1 MSKENQIQST
11 SRDSTPLMEQYLA
24 IKANYQDMILLYRM
38 GDFYETFYKDA
49 ELISKI
55 LGIAL
60 TKRSHGKVAH
70 VPLAGFPYHALDA
83 YLPKLIQAGHKVA
96 ICEQVEDP
104 KLAKTVV
111 KRKVIE
117 VVTPGTAISDK
128 ILEQKKNNYLAAIHL
143 EENIVG
149 ISYCD
154 ISTGE
159 FYLSEITTEDL
170 IDYLQEINPKEILI
184 QNNWFE
190 KFKKLFDQKV
200 SGILTKLDDWL
211 FTYNYAYEI
220 LISHFQVPNLKGFG
234 AEDFSAGIIAAGA
247 ILHYSKDNYQNELS
261 HIGKLSVFSAN
272 DYMILDATTRRNLEI
287 TSSILGTGAHGTLLS
302 VLDHTLTPMG
312 SRLLKQIITQ
322 PLIKLQNI
330 TDRLN
335 RVDVFVND
343 DKLRGDLQENLENI
357 GDIERLLARISTG
370 RASPRDL
377 IAIKNALQYI
387 QPIKELLINRNNSHL
402 QYFSKNLENVESIID
417 LVENSIK
424 ENPPLT
430 LTEGNIIKE
439 GYNKELDELYKI
451 SSEGK
456 KWIIDLQNQERQ
468 KTRISTLKIGFN
480 KVFGYYIEITKTHA
494 HKVPDYFIR
503 KQTLVNSERY
513 ITPELKEYEE
523 KILHAE
529 EKMAQMEY
537 ELFREI
543 REEIAKQGQLIQKN
557 ARIIAELD
565 CVTNFAHIAV
575 LNNYIKPEID
585 DGDSIEVINGRHP
598 VVENLLALDQPFIAN
613 DTQINNHDTQIMV
626 ITGPNMSGK
635 STYLRQVGLIIL
647 MAQIG
652 SFIPAE
658 RAKIGVVDRIFT
670 RVGASDNLAFGE
682 STFMVEMLEAANI
695 LNNASPKSLVLL
707 DEIGRGTS
715 TFDGLSIAWAVT
727 EYIHNNKNIAAK
739 TLFATHYHE
748 LTELAMI
755 YPKIKNYKV
764 SVQEYGDKVVFLR
777 KIEPGG
783 MDNSYGIY
791 VAQMAG
797 LPREVVE
804 RAKEVLYNLE
814 ANELSPNK
822 LPKISNRRVGTS
834 VDKNQLN
841 LFGIAKKSPL
851 EEELEKVDIN
861 SMTPLEAIIKLQE
874 LKKIVSSKIEKDN

>member
-1 MSKENQIQST
+1 MPKKNQVQSA

-128 ILEQKKNNYLAAIHL
+128 ILEQKNNNYLAAIHL
-143 EENIVG
+143 KENIVG

-159 FYLSEITTEDL
+159 FYLSEITTENL

-220 LISHFQVPNLKGFG
+220 LISHFQTPNLKGFG
-234 AEDFSAGIIAAGA
+234 AEDFSAGVIAAGA
-247 ILHYSKDNYQNELS
+247 ILHYSKENYQNELS
-261 HIGKLSVFSAN
+261 HIMKLSVFSAN
-272 DYMILDATTRRNLEI
+272 DYMILDTTTRRNLEI
-287 TSSILGTGAHGTLLS
+287 TSSILGAETHGTLLS

-330 TDRLN
+330 THRLN
-335 RVDVFVND
+335 RVEVIVND
-343 DKLRGDLQENLENI
+343 DKLRKDLQGNLENI

-377 IAIKNALQYI
+377 IAIKNTLQYI
-387 QPIKELLINRNNSHL
+387 QPIKELLINKNNSHL

-456 KWIIDLQNQERQ
+456 KWVIDLQNQERQ
-468 KTRISTLKIGFN
+468 KTKISTLKIGFN
-480 KVFGYYIEITKTHA
+480 KVFGYYIEITKTHSL
-494 HKVPDYFIR
+494 KVPDYFIR

-537 ELFREI
+537 ELFQEI
-543 REEIAKQGQLIQKN
+543 REEISKQGQLIQKN
-557 ARIIAELD
+557 ARTIAELD
-565 CVTNFAHIAV
+565 CITNFAHIAV
-575 LNNYIKPEID
+575 LNDYIKPEID
-585 DGDSIEVINGRHP
+585 DGDSIEIIGGRHP
-598 VVENLLALDQPFIAN
+598 VVEDLLPPDQPFIAN

-695 LNNASPKSLVLL
+695 LNNASPKSLILL

-822 LPKISNRRVGTS
+822 FPKIANRRVGTS

-841 LFGIAKKSPL
+841 LFGIVQKSPV
-851 EEELEKVDIN
+851 EVELEKVDIN

-874 LKKIVSSKIEKDN
+874 LKKIVASKTEKNN